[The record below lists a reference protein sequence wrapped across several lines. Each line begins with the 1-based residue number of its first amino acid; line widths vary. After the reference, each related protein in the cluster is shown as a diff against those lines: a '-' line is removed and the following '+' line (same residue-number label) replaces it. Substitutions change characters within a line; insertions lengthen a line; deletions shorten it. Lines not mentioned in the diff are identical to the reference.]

1 MQMHVGELTGVCY
14 FQFYYY
20 FSGMDLNTIIQTI
33 IAFIV
38 GGGITAIITLRS
50 TKKKS
55 DADAL
60 KSIQEVYN
68 SFLEDFKEQANH
80 MRGEIKEL
88 KEFNSNIQKQFNE
101 LHLNYSKEVEIS
113 QNWEKLHRQIKDKYD
128 DLERAYEI
136 LKKDHYQLKRAFES
150 YKKTH
155 K

>member
-1 MQMHVGELTGVCY
+1 MQMQDGVLTGVCY

>member
-1 MQMHVGELTGVCY
+1 
-14 FQFYYY
+14 
-20 FSGMDLNTIIQTI
+20 MDWISTV
-33 IAFIV
+33 IAFIT
-38 GGGITAIITLRS
+38 GGGLIGLLTLKS

-68 SFLEDFKEQANH
+68 SFLEDFKDQANH
-80 MRGEIKEL
+80 MRGEIKDL
-88 KEFNSNIQKQFNE
+88 KDFNSNIQKQFNE
-101 LHLNYSKEVEIS
+101 LHLNYSKEVEVS
-113 QNWEKLHRQIKDKYD
+113 QNWEKLHRQIKEKYD

>member
-1 MQMHVGELTGVCY
+1 
-14 FQFYYY
+14 
-20 FSGMDLNTIIQTI
+20 MDWISTA
-33 IAFIV
+33 IAFIT
-38 GGGITAIITLRS
+38 GGGLIGLLTLKS

-68 SFLEDFKEQANH
+68 SFLEDFKDQANH
-80 MRGEIKEL
+80 MRGEIKDL
-88 KEFNSNIQKQFNE
+88 KDFNSNIQKQFNE
-101 LHLNYSKEVEIS
+101 LHLNYSKEVEVS
-113 QNWEKLHRQIKDKYD
+113 QNWEKLHRQIKEKYD

-136 LKKDHYQLKRAFES
+136 LKKDHYQLKRAFEA

>member
-1 MQMHVGELTGVCY
+1 
-14 FQFYYY
+14 
-20 FSGMDLNTIIQTI
+20 MDWMNTIIPFVT
-33 IAFIV
+33 A
-38 GGGITAIITLRS
+38 GGLLGLITLKS

-68 SFLEDFKEQANH
+68 SFLEDFKDQANH
-80 MRGEIKEL
+80 MRGEIKDL
-88 KEFNSNIQKQFNE
+88 KDFNSNIQKQFND
-101 LHLNYSKEVEIS
+101 LHLNYSKEVEVS
-113 QNWEKLHRQIKDKYD
+113 QNWEKLHRQIKEKYD

-136 LKKDHYQLKRAFES
+136 LKKDHYQFKRAFEA

>member
-1 MQMHVGELTGVCY
+1 
-14 FQFYYY
+14 
-20 FSGMDLNTIIQTI
+20 MDWMNTIIPFVT
-33 IAFIV
+33 A
-38 GGGITAIITLRS
+38 GGLLGLITLKS

-68 SFLEDFKEQANH
+68 SFLEDFKDQANH
-80 MRGEIKEL
+80 MRGEIKDL
-88 KEFNSNIQKQFNE
+88 KDFNSNIQKQFND
-101 LHLNYSKEVEIS
+101 LHLNYSKEVEVS
-113 QNWEKLHRQIKDKYD
+113 QNWEKLHRQIKEKYD

-136 LKKDHYQLKRAFES
+136 LKKDHYQLKRAFEA

>member
-1 MQMHVGELTGVCY
+1 
-14 FQFYYY
+14 
-20 FSGMDLNTIIQTI
+20 MDWISTI
-33 IAFIV
+33 IAFV
-38 GGGITAIITLRS
+38 TGGGLIGLLTLKS

-68 SFLEDFKEQANH
+68 SFLEDFKDQANH
-80 MRGEIKEL
+80 MRGEIKDL
-88 KEFNSNIQKQFNE
+88 KDFNSNIQKQFND
-101 LHLNYSKEVEIS
+101 LHLNYSKEVEVS
-113 QNWEKLHRQIKDKYD
+113 QNWEKLHRQIKEKYD

-136 LKKDHYQLKRAFES
+136 LKKDHYQLKRAFEA

>member
-1 MQMHVGELTGVCY
+1 
-14 FQFYYY
+14 
-20 FSGMDLNTIIQTI
+20 MDWISTV
-33 IAFIV
+33 IAFIT
-38 GGGITAIITLRS
+38 GGGLIGLLTLKS

-68 SFLEDFKEQANH
+68 SFLEDFKDQANH
-80 MRGEIKEL
+80 MRGEIKDL
-88 KEFNSNIQKQFNE
+88 KDFNSNIQKQFNE
-101 LHLNYSKEVEIS
+101 LHLNYSKEVEVS
-113 QNWEKLHRQIKDKYD
+113 QNWEKLHRQIKEKYD

-136 LKKDHYQLKRAFES
+136 LKKDHYQLKRAFEA